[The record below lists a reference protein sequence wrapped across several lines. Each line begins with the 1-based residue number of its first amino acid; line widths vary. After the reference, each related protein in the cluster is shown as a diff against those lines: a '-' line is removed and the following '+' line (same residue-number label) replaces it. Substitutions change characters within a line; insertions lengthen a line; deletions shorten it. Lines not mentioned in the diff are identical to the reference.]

1 MTPNPQP
8 HPQRCE
14 TCRNTKGAKIGDC
27 EYYRI
32 CLKTN
37 KRIWGYQAEFT
48 SLVDCVSHSDSDK
61 SSAAVLDELADSMNK
76 RISIL
81 RESPGKLES
90 AALECEYWVMRI
102 REKQVELREQIK
114 EREQ

>member
-1 MTPNPQP
+1 MTEP

-37 KRIWGYQAEFT
+37 KRIWGYQAKFT
-48 SLVDCVSHSDSDK
+48 SLVGCVSHSDSDK
-61 SSAAVLDELADSMNK
+61 SSAAVLDE
-76 RISIL
+76 IL
-81 RESPGKLES
+81 EEMVDIDAWG
-90 AALECEYWVMRI
+90 
-102 REKQVELREQIK
+102 EKGTGYLIIDDDVKAIIHRKKKELRTK
-114 EREQ
+114 ERKP